1 MSKAYERLLV
11 LDGAHNVR
19 DLGGYPT
26 AAGATTRWRSLLRSD
41 GLHLLSAAD
50 IDSLL
55 NEGLSTVI
63 DLRGVEE
70 TALEINP
77 FVADGRVQYHN
88 LPLFSALAPIL
99 TTAKTG
105 QIPFDMAARYRD
117 AIENCQ
123 PAIAGVLRAI
133 TTASEG
139 IVLFHCSAGK
149 DRTGII
155 AAILLA
161 IAGVDDN
168 TITEDYALTGRVAGR
183 LIERLREKSL
193 RGGVDPALIELVL
206 ASEPETMRSTLQ
218 HITRIYGNMP
228 AYAMRIGLSD
238 DEIEKLRQRILG

>member
-1 MSKAYERLLV
+1 MPNTYERLLV
-11 LDGAHNVR
+11 LEGAHNVR
-19 DLGGYPT
+19 DLGGYLTT
-26 AAGATTRWRSLLRSD
+26 AGTRTRWRSLLRSD

-55 NEGLSTVI
+55 REGLSTVI

-77 FVADGRVQYHN
+77 FGADGRVQYRN
-88 LPLFSALAPIL
+88 LPLFSALAPIAAA
-99 TTAKTG
+99 AKAGT
-105 QIPFDMAARYRD
+105 ISFDMAARYRD

-123 PAIAGVLRAI
+123 PAIADVLRAI
-133 TTASEG
+133 AMAPEG

-168 TITEDYALTGRVAGR
+168 TIIEDYALTGTIAGR

-193 RGGVDPALIELVL
+193 RGGVDPALIELIL
-206 ASEPETMRSTLQ
+206 ASEPQTMRSMLQ
-218 HITRIYGNMP
+218 DIARIYGNIP
-228 AYAMRIGLSD
+228 AYAVRIGLSD
-238 DEIEKLRQRILG
+238 AEIEKLRHRILA

>member
-11 LDGAHNVR
+11 LEGAHNVR
-19 DLGGYPT
+19 DLGGYAT
-26 AAGATTRWRSLLRSD
+26 MTGASTRWRALLRSD

-50 IDSLL
+50 IESLL
-55 NEGLSTVI
+55 RAGLSTVI
-63 DLRGVEE
+63 DLRSAEE
-70 TALEINP
+70 IALEINP
-77 FVADGRVQYHN
+77 FGVDGRVQYHN

-105 QIPFDMAARYRD
+105 KSPFDMAARYRD

-123 PAIAGVLRAI
+123 PAIAGVLCAI
-133 TTASEG
+133 ATAPEG

-168 TITEDYALTGRVAGR
+168 TITEDYALTGAIAGR

-193 RGGVDPALIELVL
+193 RGGADPAFIELVL
-206 ASEPETMRSTLQ
+206 ASEPQTMRSTLQ
-218 HITRIYGNMP
+218 HITRIYGSMP
-228 AYAMRIGLSD
+228 DYVVRIGLSN

>member
-1 MSKAYERLLV
+1 MPNTYERLLV
-11 LDGAHNVR
+11 LEGAHNVR

-26 AAGATTRWRSLLRSD
+26 TAGTRTRWRSLLRSD

-55 NEGLSTVI
+55 KEGLSTVI
-63 DLRGVEE
+63 DLRRVEE

-77 FVADGRVQYHN
+77 FGADGRVQYHN
-88 LPLFSALAPIL
+88 LPLFSALAPIAAA
-99 TTAKTG
+99 AKAG
-105 QIPFDMAARYRD
+105 AISFDMAARYRD

-123 PAIAGVLRAI
+123 PAIADVLRAI
-133 TTASEG
+133 AMAPEG

-168 TITEDYALTGRVAGR
+168 TIIEDYALTSTIAGR

-193 RGGVDPALIELVL
+193 RSGVDPALIELFL
-206 ASEPETMRSTLQ
+206 ASEPQTMRFMLQ
-218 HITRIYGNMP
+218 HMARIYGSIP
-228 AYAMRIGLSD
+228 AYAVRIGLSD
-238 DEIEKLRQRILG
+238 AEIEKLRHRILA